1 MGRLSSLLIGVISGA
16 SAAYYLSTEQGKK
29 VTKKV
34 VRFVKDYQEDP
45 QEVHESVKQT
55 AKDVSKQAAEVIQ
68 QTKEKVG
75 SGEITTGTV
84 LESVKEKTQDVVEKS
99 QEVYHSFKDKLQKE
113 NLSGNDLVQS
123 IRKQTEYRAMAHL
136 SIWIKTA
143 NQIVCTC
150 VGVDGFEPPTLC
162 L

>member
-1 MGRLSSLLIGVISGA
+1 M
-16 SAAYYLSTEQGKK
+16 
-29 VTKKV
+29 
-34 VRFVKDYQEDP
+34 
-45 QEVHESVKQT
+45 KQT
-55 AKDVSKQAAEVIQ
+55 AKDVSKKAAEVIQ

-123 IRKQTEYRAMAHL
+123 IRKQTE
-136 SIWIKTA
+136 SED
-143 NQIVCTC
+143 IVLDLDEKDPEEAAEEETK
-150 VGVDGFEPPTLC
+150 EA
-162 L
+162 

>member
-1 MGRLSSLLIGVISGA
+1 M
-16 SAAYYLSTEQGKK
+16 
-29 VTKKV
+29 
-34 VRFVKDYQEDP
+34 FQE
-45 QEVHESVKQT
+45 
-55 AKDVSKQAAEVIQ
+55 QAAEVIQ

-123 IRKQTEYRAMAHL
+123 IRKQTE
-136 SIWIKTA
+136 SED
-143 NQIVCTC
+143 IVLELDEKDSEEAAEEETK
-150 VGVDGFEPPTLC
+150 EA
-162 L
+162 

>member
-45 QEVHESVKQT
+45 QEV
-55 AKDVSKQAAEVIQ
+55 
-68 QTKEKVG
+68 
-75 SGEITTGTV
+75 
-84 LESVKEKTQDVVEKS
+84 
-99 QEVYHSFKDKLQKE
+99 YHSFKDKLQKE

-123 IRKQTEYRAMAHL
+123 IRKQTESEDIVLELDEKDSEEAAEED
-136 SIWIKTA
+136 IKEA
-143 NQIVCTC
+143 
-150 VGVDGFEPPTLC
+150 
-162 L
+162 